1 MTSVRKI
8 EANRRNGRKSRGPR
22 TAAGKSIASRNALRH
37 GLAAIAHPCSV
48 SSRKIEGLAKAIV
61 GTDSDPILFEQ
72 ALVIAKCE
80 ALLQLVAHK
89 KIAAIERLRDPT
101 AVALAKGDNSLQVAQ
116 ARAEQGRRA
125 YDEYERLK
133 REFELG
139 NNQNSQSE
147 QVENITVEYHSGPF
161 LKPNDRGEIDSLEEA
176 MPDLEKLARYER
188 RALSQRRRSI
198 EMFLEIKFSNKWPIV
213 APAS

>member
-80 ALLQLVAHK
+80 ALLRLVAHK
-89 KIAAIERLRDPT
+89 KIAAVERLRDPT

-125 YDEYERLK
+125 YDEYERLRK
-133 REFELG
+133 EFEIG

-147 QVENITVEYHSGPF
+147 QVENITVEYHSGPS
-161 LKPNDRGEIDSLEEA
+161 LKLNDRDEVDSLEEA

-198 EMFLEIKFSNKWPIV
+198 AMFLEIKFSNKWPIV

>member
-8 EANRRNGRKSRGPR
+8 EANRLNGRKSRGPR

-80 ALLQLVAHK
+80 ALLRLVAHK
-89 KIAAIERLRDPT
+89 KIAAVERLRDPT

-125 YDEYERLK
+125 YDEYERLRK
-133 REFELG
+133 EFEIG

-147 QVENITVEYHSGPF
+147 QVENITVEYHSGPS
-161 LKPNDRGEIDSLEEA
+161 LKLNDRDEVDSLEEA

-198 EMFLEIKFSNKWPIV
+198 AMFLEIKFSNKWPIV